1 MPTRPGGPDWRDHRR
16 YGRTG
21 THGVAHPVS
30 HPETQRPAG
39 QVGGSRSGISGGRAG
54 AGLFRNHLRYLAS
67 VAAVPPGSGEAIT
80 IEARKVVTFKP
91 GSVLKN
97 AINGEAA

>member
-1 MPTRPGGPDWRDHRR
+1 
-16 YGRTG
+16 
-21 THGVAHPVS
+21 
-30 HPETQRPAG
+30 
-39 QVGGSRSGISGGRAG
+39 
-54 AGLFRNHLRYLAS
+54 LRYLAS